1 MFPCEGGEGWGGV
14 VDDGEGV
21 GGSCDR
27 VRVREWRYQWMDA
40 FIVTEDH
47 LRPDG
52 HANE

>member
-27 VRVREWRYQWMDA
+27 VRVREWRYQWMDG
-40 FIVTEDH
+40 FMVTDV
-47 LRPDG
+47 
-52 HANE
+52 

>member
-1 MFPCEGGEGWGGV
+1 MGGV

-21 GGSCDR
+21 GGSGDR

-47 LRPDG
+47 LQADG